1 MTTNSTNS
9 TWTSRSHLYP
19 STWAPSQVTVCPAWR
34 ASLCPLD
41 QGRKPLMLTP
51 FLGHILSGVLILL
64 NIHFTQWDARMLWLS
79 ETYVIFG
86 GYTLLSIAM
95 YGYIGDVT
103 SAKERTVM
111 IAILGALG
119 MVMMP
124 LADFCGG
131 QIYHAG
137 QTRLCIT
144 GGCERHYTVRRLLC
158 CVRHL
163 SGLHCPRN
171 SLHLAHTRERDQ
183 TESHRGGS

>member
-137 QTRLCIT
+137 QTRL
-144 GGCERHYTVRRLLC
+144 
-158 CVRHL
+158 
-163 SGLHCPRN
+163 RN
-171 SLHLAHTRERDQ
+171 YWRM
-183 TESHRGGS
+183 